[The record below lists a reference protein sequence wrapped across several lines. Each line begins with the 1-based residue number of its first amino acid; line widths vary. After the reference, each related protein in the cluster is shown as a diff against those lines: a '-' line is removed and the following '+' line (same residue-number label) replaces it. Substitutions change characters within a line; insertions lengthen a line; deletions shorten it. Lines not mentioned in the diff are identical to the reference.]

1 MQIGWTALMY
11 AVKHGQL
18 EASQYL
24 VSVGINA
31 LHANKVLCVVFNIS
45 FIKQGS
51 MGMPIAG

>member
-1 MQIGWTALMY
+1 MY